1 MEGFGISPGPIF
13 SLSISFGLEFC
24 IARSKIGVSLPATVV
39 VLLLFVLLG
48 VLGRLEVREL
58 LVADINEELAA
69 LRMGV
74 GKARR
79 MR

>member
-1 MEGFGISPGPIF
+1 M
-13 SLSISFGLEFC
+13 
-24 IARSKIGVSLPATVV
+24 V